1 VSCEPVAGHRERF
14 APHRTDLKET
24 TVTEADTVVANPWA
38 SKIRQHEAVAA
49 ADPELAFDLQVF
61 ADPADLTAHLAARR
75 GRTVVLR
82 PEISDDTGSAVLARP
97 AAAQPELG
105 IRRLW
110 DRGGRI
116 VAHDHVPGTP
126 YFVKGVVL
134 DGVLHLTDVWRC
146 FSLEEGPR
154 SLLTSVVNL
163 APGSPRERDLAL
175 RLSPVAKRIGLTSGP
190 VTFEAIIGAGRTV
203 KVVKF
208 AARAAGHPL
217 PHLCSLLGLPDQAAV
232 LAGGIEAL
240 AARPSEPGF
249 VADYAF
255 VAREARQL
263 ARIEGL
269 DEIRALRSYAGDI
282 FLPTPG
288 ETITP
293 TTGEGGAGAI
303 LLRHH
308 NEEIL
313 LADVERCQKRNR
325 QGVFSVVAEAPQ
337 PLGR

>member
-1 VSCEPVAGHRERF
+1 MSEAG
-14 APHRTDLKET
+14 
-24 TVTEADTVVANPWA
+24 TVVADPWS

-49 ADPELAFDLQVF
+49 ADPDLAFDLHVLTG
-61 ADPADLTAHLAARR
+61 PAELTAHLAARR
-75 GRTVVLR
+75 DRTVVLR
-82 PEISDDTGSAVLARP
+82 PEVSDDTGSAVLVRP
-97 AAAQPELG
+97 GAAPPEPE

-126 YFVKGVVL
+126 CFVNGVVL

-163 APGSPRERDLAL
+163 APGSPRERELAH
-175 RLSPVAKRIGLTSGP
+175 RLSPVVKGVGLASGP
-190 VTFEAIIGAGRTV
+190 VTFEAVTDAGGTV

-217 PHLCSLLGLPDQAAV
+217 PHLCSLLGLPDQAAA
-232 LAGGIEAL
+232 LAGGSRAL
-240 AARPSEPGF
+240 AGRPTEPGF

-255 VAREARQL
+255 VAREGGRL
-263 ARIEGL
+263 VRIEGL

-303 LLRHH
+303 LLR
-308 NEEIL
+308 NQDEEIL
-313 LADVERCQKRNR
+313 LADVEFCQQRNR
-325 QGVFSVVAEAPQ
+325 EGVFAVAADARR